1 MPFYTRIDAM
11 HNDDRQR
18 TSLNLL
24 KLRQLFEEG
33 SGVPGEPDYVAPIP
47 NRDLSSNLIIATWN
61 LREFG
66 GQSYGIRGDEPL
78 QYIAEII
85 SRFDI
90 VAIQEARK
98 DTGILDRLRRFL
110 GEYEWDYIVTDE
122 TSGRAGNSERL
133 AIFFDRRK
141 VRFTGLVG
149 EVVLPPVDNKP
160 VSQFARTPLL
170 VGFQSGWFKFTLCTA
185 HIIYGTSE
193 ANNERRIEE
202 IDALAKHLRTKMLQ
216 YRKLVSSD
224 KIKHSEYENTI
235 LLGDFNIF
243 SVEDETFKALIRN
256 GWYVTKQLL
265 GAYTNVGKKK
275 KSFDQIAFMS
285 DAKNV
290 EATGRCGVFN
300 FFKLLYL
307 DERQSD
313 YVKLL
318 NELPTYAGYDT
329 DNKRLQYYRRWRT
342 HQMSDHLPMWLE
354 LKIDFSG
361 EYLERRAD
369 ISSPS

>member
-11 HNDDRQR
+11 HDDDRQR
-18 TSLNLL
+18 TALNLL

-47 NRDLSSNLIIATWN
+47 TRDLSSNLIIATWN

-66 GQSYGIRGDEPL
+66 SQSYGIRGDEPL

-149 EVVLPPVDNKP
+149 EVVLPPVDNMP
-160 VSQFARTPLL
+160 VSQFARTPVL
-170 VGFQSGWFKFTLCTA
+170 VGFQSGWF
-185 HIIYGTSE
+185 
-193 ANNERRIEE
+193 
-202 IDALAKHLRTKMLQ
+202 
-216 YRKLVSSD
+216 
-224 KIKHSEYENTI
+224 
-235 LLGDFNIF
+235 
-243 SVEDETFKALIRN
+243 
-256 GWYVTKQLL
+256 
-265 GAYTNVGKKK
+265 
-275 KSFDQIAFMS
+275 
-285 DAKNV
+285 
-290 EATGRCGVFN
+290 
-300 FFKLLYL
+300 
-307 DERQSD
+307 
-313 YVKLL
+313 
-318 NELPTYAGYDT
+318 
-329 DNKRLQYYRRWRT
+329 
-342 HQMSDHLPMWLE
+342 
-354 LKIDFSG
+354 
-361 EYLERRAD
+361 
-369 ISSPS
+369 